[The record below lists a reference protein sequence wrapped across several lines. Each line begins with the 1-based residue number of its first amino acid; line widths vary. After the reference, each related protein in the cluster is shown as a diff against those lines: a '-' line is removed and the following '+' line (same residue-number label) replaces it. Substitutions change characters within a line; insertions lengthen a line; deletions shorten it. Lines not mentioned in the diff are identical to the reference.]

1 MKSSAPLEKPTQK
14 TSERMKRIKSS
25 GSKIER
31 EMEFLLKK
39 LNVSYQKQPKLLGRP
54 DFRIKRTKFLIFCDS
69 SFWHGKKEKEVKGEA
84 FSKNRKFWTEKLQYN
99 KRRDARNNRKLR
111 KLGWSVQRFSD
122 ADILKKPEKVLK
134 RLERIVNA
142 I

>member
-1 MKSSAPLEKPTQK
+1 MKSNTPLENPTQK
-14 TSERMKRIKSS
+14 TSERMKKIKSS
-25 GSKIER
+25 GSKIELG
-31 EMEFLLKK
+31 MEFFLKK
-39 LNVSYQKQPKLLGRP
+39 LNVSYQKQPKLLGHP
-54 DFRIKRTKFLIFCDS
+54 DFRIRGTKFLIFCDS
-69 SFWHGKKEKEVKGEA
+69 AFWHGKKEKELKGEV
-84 FSKNRKFWTEKLQYN
+84 FSKNREFWTEKLQHN

-134 RLERIVNA
+134 RLERLVNA